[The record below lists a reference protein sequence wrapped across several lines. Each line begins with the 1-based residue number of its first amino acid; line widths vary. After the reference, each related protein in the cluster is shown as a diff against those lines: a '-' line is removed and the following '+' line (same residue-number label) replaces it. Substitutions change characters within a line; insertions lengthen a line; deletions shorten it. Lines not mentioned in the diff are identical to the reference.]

1 MKLVKEQ
8 HSKIIIGDYEF
19 GRDLVI
25 IAGPCALESESQM
38 EEIARSLLERKI
50 SFLRSDTFKP
60 RTSPYSFQG
69 LAEEGFPLI
78 KKLKEKYPL
87 FLVGEITRID
97 DLPFYEEYIDIIQIG
112 ARNMQNFELLKALSK
127 TKKPLLLKRGFGN
140 TIEEWLLAA
149 EYLLQNGNDQVILCE
164 RGIKTFEP
172 WTRNTLDLSSVPLVK
187 GLTTLPVIVDPS
199 HAVGRRDL
207 VKALS
212 WAAIAAGADGLMLEV
227 HPEPDQAISDS
238 KQTIDFEELDLILE
252 KLKKLAPLFGKK
264 QKL

>member
-78 KKLKEKYPL
+78 KLRKVS
-87 FLVGEITRID
+87 FVFSGELHELIY
-97 DLPFYEEYIDIIQIG
+97 LYEEY
-112 ARNMQNFELLKALSK
+112 
-127 TKKPLLLKRGFGN
+127 
-140 TIEEWLLAA
+140 
-149 EYLLQNGNDQVILCE
+149 
-164 RGIKTFEP
+164 
-172 WTRNTLDLSSVPLVK
+172 
-187 GLTTLPVIVDPS
+187 
-199 HAVGRRDL
+199 
-207 VKALS
+207 
-212 WAAIAAGADGLMLEV
+212 
-227 HPEPDQAISDS
+227 
-238 KQTIDFEELDLILE
+238 
-252 KLKKLAPLFGKK
+252 
-264 QKL
+264 